1 MAGYNIIIREVSM
14 KVSYLKDD
22 EDKTMSEDENTKD
35 SPRRIMV
42 GGNNRTKLND
52 QAFEGDILI
61 VASKLKKYVKEKHG
75 LNTSSNVMEA
85 LSSIVRIATDRA
97 IDNAKR
103 EGRKTLMDRDF

>member
-1 MAGYNIIIREVSM
+1 MKIQKIHLEESWLVEIIER
-14 KVSYLKDD
+14 
-22 EDKTMSEDENTKD
+22 
-35 SPRRIMV
+35 
-42 GGNNRTKLND
+42 ND

>member
-1 MAGYNIIIREVSM
+1 M
-14 KVSYLKDD
+14 KVKYLNNQEDEKMDD
-22 EDKTMSEDENTKD
+22 EQKKD
-35 SPRRIMV
+35 TPRRIMV
-42 GGNNRTKLND
+42 GGQNRTKLND

-75 LNTSSNVMEA
+75 LSTSNNVMEA

-103 EGRKTLMDRDF
+103 EGRKTLMDRDL

>member
-1 MAGYNIIIREVSM
+1 MTEH
-14 KVSYLKDD
+14 
-22 EDKTMSEDENTKD
+22 TKERYT
-35 SPRRIMV
+35 PRRIMV
-42 GGNNRTKLND
+42 GGQNRTKLND

-75 LNTSSNVMEA
+75 LSTSNNVMEA

-103 EGRKTLMDRDF
+103 EGRKTLMDRDL